1 MERRGIKMKIIYRVV
16 IMVGL
21 MFLLKNGIKQKVEED
36 EIGIKTKKG
45 FYE

>member
-21 MFLLKNGIKQKVEED
+21 MFLLKNGIKQKVEAE
-36 EIGIKTKKG
+36 
-45 FYE
+45 